1 MVKKL
6 LFFIIIS
13 FFSVL
18 TYGQQI
24 DLSTV
29 SKSDAWSP
37 ERVDK
42 DGGLLRWEASG
53 VGLSTSPLVIDAND
67 PIFDFSSNDGSP
79 INIVVTSAD
88 GFGGLSRLDLYTLEL
103 TSLDVAAATAFSVRY

>member
-13 FFSVL
+13 FFSVV

-24 DLSTV
+24 DLSTI
-29 SKSDAWSP
+29 SSSDAWSP

-42 DGGLLRWEASG
+42 DAAYCAGKLQELVCRPARW
-53 VGLSTSPLVIDAND
+53 
-67 PIFDFSSNDGSP
+67 
-79 INIVVTSAD
+79 
-88 GFGGLSRLDLYTLEL
+88 
-103 TSLDVAAATAFSVRY
+103 